1 MAVQPDLAWRP
12 TLKRRLLVAAGVL
25 AFWAVG
31 IETRLIVLQVWQHDD
46 LVARADRQHS
56 DSQTTAAKRGDIFDR
71 HGRLLAY
78 SVDAD
83 TIYAVP
89 TEIADKKK
97 AADDLCRALDDCDKK
112 NRDQLLE
119 RLSLKRAFVYV
130 KRRAAPFE
138 AKRVAALELEG
149 VGFMKE
155 SKRFYPNRE
164 LAAQL
169 IGYVGVDNVGL
180 HGVESTYDTTVRG
193 REGKVLVQTDARGH
207 AFSRLERSPTAGA
220 SIQLTIDEHLQY
232 IAERE
237 LRAGVESAR
246 ADGGTAVVMDPHN
259 GEILAMASWPTF
271 NPNQYNLSK
280 VEARRNRAVQDLYE
294 PGSTFKLVTASAAIE
309 EGVFKPEDLIDVSAG
324 MIKFPG
330 RKPITDMGHS
340 YGILSFADVIVK
352 SSNVGAI
359 KVGLKVGRERMGLY
373 IRRFGFGR
381 PSSPDFPGESPG
393 IVWDSSKLD
402 DSALASVSMGYQVG
416 VTPLQM
422 AAAASAVANGGTLY
436 EPHVV
441 RAVIKGDIRTVVLPK
456 AVRRAIL
463 PETAA
468 TLTTIMESVVQDGT
482 GKRAKLASYAV
493 AGKTGTADKLVNG
506 RYSPSQQN
514 VSFVGFVPSRNPV
527 LTVIVM
533 IDSPRVGGD
542 TGGVIAA
549 PIFQRIADASLRQ
562 LGVVPTINP
571 APPVL
576 VARNRDQPVTT
587 ASAAMSP
594 FDSSAER
601 TQGPPAGLAQG
612 RPPTIVSMPASMH
625 HGGALPDLRGLGARD
640 ALRELARLGLA
651 ARMQGVGV
659 VVEQDPPAG
668 APVEPGGTCTLILN
682 RFDSSNGRAQGRP
695 PVGDQR

>member
-1 MAVQPDLAWRP
+1 VAVQPDPNWRP
-12 TLKRRLLVAAGVL
+12 TLKRRLRVAAGVL
-25 AFWAVG
+25 ALWAAAL
-31 IETRLIVLQVWQHDD
+31 ETRLVVLQVMQHDE
-46 LVARADRQHS
+46 LVARADRQHNET
-56 DSQTTAAKRGDIFDR
+56 QTAPAKRGEIFDR

-89 TEIADKKK
+89 TEIHDP
-97 AADDLCRALDDCDKK
+97 AAAAAALCDALDDCSTKK
-112 NRDQLLE
+112 REQLQE
-119 RLSLKRAFVYV
+119 QLSRPRAFVHV
-130 KRRAAPFE
+130 KRHAAPFE
-138 AKRVAALELEG
+138 AKRVAALALDG
-149 VGFMKE
+149 IGFRKE

-164 LAAQL
+164 LAANV

-180 HGVESTYDTTVRG
+180 SGIEAAYDKTVRG
-193 REGKVLVQTDARGH
+193 REGTFLVQADARGH
-207 AFSRLERSPTAGA
+207 AFSRLERPPTTGG
-220 SIQLTIDEHLQY
+220 SIELTIDQHLQY

-237 LRAGVESAR
+237 LRAGVDAAH
-246 ADGGTAVVMDPHN
+246 ADGGTAVLMDPHT
-259 GEILAMASWPTF
+259 GGILAMANWPTF
-271 NPNQYNLSK
+271 NPNQYNLAP
-280 VEARRNRAVQDLYE
+280 EDARRNRAVQDLYE

-309 EGVFKPEDLIDVSAG
+309 EGVFKLEDQIDVSAG

-359 KVGLKVGRERMGLY
+359 TVGLRVGRERMGLY

-381 PSSPDFPGESPG
+381 PSSPDFPGESAG

-441 RAVIKGDIRTVVLPK
+441 GALIRGSVRTVVPPK
-456 AVRRAIL
+456 VVRRAIL

-468 TLTTIMESVVQDGT
+468 TLTTIMESVVQVGT
-482 GKRAKLASYAV
+482 GGRAKLASYTV

-506 RYSPSQQN
+506 RYSASQQN
-514 VSFVGFVPSRNPV
+514 VSFIGFVPSRNPV
-527 LTVIVM
+527 MTIIVM
-533 IDSPRVGGD
+533 VDSPRVGGD
-542 TGGVIAA
+542 TGGWIAA
-549 PIFQRIADASLRQ
+549 PIFKRIADASLRQ
-562 LGVVPTINP
+562 LGVTPTINP

-576 VARNRDQPVTT
+576 VARRDGNPVAAT
-587 ASAAMSP
+587 ASPIGPAIVTMAA
-594 FDSSAER
+594 SSSDA
-601 TQGPPAGLAQG
+601 
-612 RPPTIVSMPASMH
+612 
-625 HGGALPDLRGLGARD
+625 GALPDLRGMGARD
-640 ALRELARLGLA
+640 ALRELARLGLG

-659 VVEQDPPAG
+659 VVDQDPPPG
-668 APVEPGGTCTLILN
+668 APLEPGATCTLVLN
-682 RFDSSNGRAQGRP
+682 RRP
-695 PVGDQR
+695 PPRPPGALGDQR

>member
-1 MAVQPDLAWRP
+1 VAVQPDPNWRP
-12 TLKRRLLVAAGVL
+12 TLKRRLRVAAGVL
-25 AFWAVG
+25 ALWAAAL
-31 IETRLIVLQVWQHDD
+31 ETRLVVLQVMQHDE
-46 LVARADRQHS
+46 LVARADRQHNET
-56 DSQTTAAKRGDIFDR
+56 QTAPAKRGEIFDR

-89 TEIADKKK
+89 TEIHDP
-97 AADDLCRALDDCDKK
+97 AAAAAALCDALDDCSTKK
-112 NRDQLLE
+112 REQLQE
-119 RLSLKRAFVYV
+119 QLSRPRAFVHV
-130 KRRAAPFE
+130 KRHAAPFE
-138 AKRVAALELEG
+138 AKRVAALALDG
-149 VGFMKE
+149 IGFRKE

-164 LAAQL
+164 LAANV

-180 HGVESTYDTTVRG
+180 SGIEAAYDKTVRG
-193 REGKVLVQTDARGH
+193 REGTFLVQADARGH
-207 AFSRLERSPTAGA
+207 AFSRLERPPTTGG
-220 SIQLTIDEHLQY
+220 SIELTIDQHLQY

-237 LRAGVESAR
+237 LRAGVDAAH
-246 ADGGTAVVMDPHN
+246 ADGGTAVLMDPHT
-259 GEILAMASWPTF
+259 GGILAMANWPTF
-271 NPNQYNLSK
+271 NPNQYNLAP
-280 VEARRNRAVQDLYE
+280 EDARRNRAVQDLYE

-359 KVGLKVGRERMGLY
+359 KVGLRVGRERMGLY

-381 PSSPDFPGESPG
+381 PSSPDFPGESAG

-441 RAVIKGDIRTVVLPK
+441 GALIRGSVRTVVPPK
-456 AVRRAIL
+456 VVRRAIL

-468 TLTTIMESVVQDGT
+468 TLTTIMESVVQVGT
-482 GKRAKLASYAV
+482 GGRAKLASYTV

-506 RYSPSQQN
+506 RYSASQQN
-514 VSFVGFVPSRNPV
+514 VSFIGFVPSRNPV
-527 LTVIVM
+527 MTIIVM
-533 IDSPRVGGD
+533 VDSPRVGGD
-542 TGGVIAA
+542 TGGWIAA
-549 PIFQRIADASLRQ
+549 PIFKRIADASLRQ
-562 LGVVPTINP
+562 LGVTPTINP

-576 VARNRDQPVTT
+576 VARRDGNPVAAT
-587 ASAAMSP
+587 ASPIGPAIVTMAA
-594 FDSSAER
+594 SSSDA
-601 TQGPPAGLAQG
+601 
-612 RPPTIVSMPASMH
+612 
-625 HGGALPDLRGLGARD
+625 GALPDLRGMGARD
-640 ALRELARLGLA
+640 ALRELARLGLG

-659 VVEQDPPAG
+659 VVDQDPPPG
-668 APVEPGGTCTLILN
+668 APLEPGATCTLVLN
-682 RFDSSNGRAQGRP
+682 RRP
-695 PVGDQR
+695 PPRPPGALGDQR